1 MPHSFVE
8 LETGD
13 QFYFENAYDA
23 FKYAKIQE
31 GAHKNSVAY
40 VAIGRDYVEGE
51 EVDLEEATKVSV
63 YRGQQLRLMIRSID
77 ATTQWLRTQVEEQKN
92 AQESTE
98 DDSGSP

>member
-1 MPHSFVE
+1 MQSFVE

-31 GAHKNSVAY
+31 HEHRNSVAY
-40 VAIGRDYVEGE
+40 VAISKDYVEGE
-51 EVDLEEATKVSV
+51 EIDLEEATQVSV
-63 YRGQQLRLMIRSID
+63 YRGQQLRLMIRSLD
-77 ATTQWLRTQVEEQKN
+77 NTQAWIRTQLEEQKN

-98 DDSGSP
+98 GD